1 MLFTGHS
8 KGTVLVIED
17 CPEVQRYLRVM
28 LELDHYHVEVA
39 GNGEDGVRRIRDGC
53 TPQVVL
59 LDMQMPG
66 INGLQTLQQLKELSP
81 DVKVIMCSAEDDP
94 AVIRDAIVRGAKAYL
109 VKPIQHLYLTAAV
122 ERCLAPS
129 ANPSHAREVRV
140 LTMPATHLSRTN

>member
-1 MLFTGHS
+1 MLFTGNS

-39 GNGEDGVRRIRDGC
+39 GNGEDGVRRVRDGY

-66 INGLQTLQQLKELSP
+66 MNGLQTLQELRALSP

-94 AVIRDAIVRGAKAYL
+94 EVIREAIVLGAKAYL
-109 VKPIQHLYLTAAV
+109 IKPIQHLYLTAAV
-122 ERCLAPS
+122 ERCLTHSPGS
-129 ANPSHAREVRV
+129 RPREVRV
-140 LTMPATHLSRTN
+140 LTMPAANACRTN